1 MAPSPPRGVPG
12 GPGRYLPH
20 FLLRIYVDDETYPG
34 LRSKYEVACDEHNE
48 RVKPWLEGKI
58 SVAFDAGF
66 DLFTPSTGWIKPT
79 NGACVK
85 IPQGIRCSMIRQGNK
100 ENERW
105 SVGYYLY
112 LRSSIGAK
120 TPLRLAN
127 HTGVIDAGYRGEIIA
142 LFDQV
147 GNQPF
152 SIPSSY
158 QRLVQLCPPDLSF
171 PTLVELVKNKSD
183 LGETERGEGG
193 IGSTGQ

>member
-1 MAPSPPRGVPG
+1 MAPSPPRGC
-12 GPGRYLPH
+12 PGRYLPH
-20 FLLRIYVDDETYPG
+20 FLLRIYIDDDTYPG
-34 LRSKYEVACDEHNE
+34 LRSKYEVACDAHNE
-48 RVKPWLEGKI
+48 RMKPWVEGNI
-58 SVAFDAGF
+58 GVTFDAGF
-66 DLFTPSTGWIKPT
+66 DLFTPYEGWIKPT
-79 NGACVK
+79 NGCSAK
-85 IPQGIRCSMIRQGNK
+85 LPQGIHCSMIRQGNK

-127 HTGVIDAGYRGEIIA
+127 HTGVIDAGYRGGIVA
-142 LFDQV
+142 MFDHL

-152 SIPSSY
+152 LLSSPY

-183 LGETERGEGG
+183 LGETVRGDGG
-193 IGSTGQ
+193 LGSTGQ